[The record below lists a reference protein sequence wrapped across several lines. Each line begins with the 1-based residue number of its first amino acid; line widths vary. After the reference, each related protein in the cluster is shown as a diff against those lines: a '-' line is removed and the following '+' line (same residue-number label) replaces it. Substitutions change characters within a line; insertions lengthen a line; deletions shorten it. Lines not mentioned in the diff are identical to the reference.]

1 MDQTIEDVRNNLEN
15 EFPTLT
21 KNVNGESII
30 LTEDERKRVLDEW
43 AVNIFS
49 EQNSIEAKINNG
61 FFVESEGFTLG
72 LLERDRLMLS
82 QMLALV
88 KEALDLGLITNETPQ
103 IISDKFG
110 QKHELTTL
118 RFRQI
123 MVQYGIYYKS
133 LWDQLT
139 N

>member
-21 KNVNGESII
+21 KKVNGESIV

-49 EQNSIEAKINNG
+49 EQNSIETKINNG

-72 LLERDRLMLS
+72 LLEGDRLMLS

-88 KEALDLGLITNETPQ
+88 KEALDLGLITNETSQ
-103 IISDKFG
+103 TISDKFG
-110 QKHELTTL
+110 QKHEITTL

-123 MVQYGIYYKS
+123 MVQYGMYYKG